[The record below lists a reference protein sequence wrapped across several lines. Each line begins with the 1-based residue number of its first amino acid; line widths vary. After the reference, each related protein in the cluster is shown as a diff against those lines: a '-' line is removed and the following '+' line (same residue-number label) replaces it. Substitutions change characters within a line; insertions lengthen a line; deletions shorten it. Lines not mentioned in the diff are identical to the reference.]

1 MSTSSKNE
9 LIRINL
15 DATTASDIVWRA
27 EQEKAEEIVK
37 TQGRIL
43 WEFEFGCTSR
53 KGFRLQDALQWNTH
67 RFAVQHF
74 TSSIWSRYRQVTSGI
89 SLFQGTLDWIH
100 HLYWDEAQ
108 KEHFESWQRAS
119 RIPEAVSCDL
129 QTSLFNNQNRD
140 ILSLYA
146 IEQLSDYL
154 HRLNAYLPEEPV
166 RFVSFDVQESL
177 SIWRIAQ
184 ALSKERFPY
193 ILIDIPHPAISS
205 LYAEVAERASTAI
218 CLPTDERLTAE
229 IGKLWESI
237 FMALQKKSISFRVI
251 PEIFIAEDWADLE
264 EIIVLTDSLSEF
276 GRRQLEGF
284 SISGGKIIFYGK
296 ALDLPNSI
304 HWNQWIR

>member
-1 MSTSSKNE
+1 MLTSSKDE

-15 DATTASDIVWRA
+15 NATTESDIVWRA

-43 WEFEFGCTSR
+43 WEFEFGCTSP

-67 RFAVQHF
+67 RFAVEHF
-74 TSSIWSRYRQVTSGI
+74 TSSIWSRYKQVTSGI
-89 SLFQGTLDWIH
+89 SLFRGTLDWIH

-108 KEHFESWQRAS
+108 KEHFESWKRAS
-119 RIPEAVSCDL
+119 TIPEALSCNL
-129 QTSLFNNQNRD
+129 QSSLFHMQNRD

-154 HRLNAYLPEEPV
+154 HRLNAYLPEESV

-193 ILIDIPHPAISS
+193 ILTDTLDPATSS
-205 LYAEVAERASTAI
+205 LYAEVAERASSAI
-218 CLPTDERLTAE
+218 CLPTDEQLTAE
-229 IGKLWESI
+229 IGELWESI
-237 FMALQKKSISFRVI
+237 YVALQKKSISFRVI
-251 PEIFIAEDWADLE
+251 PEIFIAQDWGDLE
-264 EIIVLTDSLSEF
+264 EIIVLTDSLSAF

-284 SISGGKIIFYGK
+284 SISGGRIIFYGK
-296 ALDLPNSI
+296 PLDLPNSLP
-304 HWNQWIR
+304 WKEWIR